1 MVRVI
6 KSRRVRW
13 VGHVAHIREV
23 RNAYKML
30 VRKPK
35 GKRPL
40 GRSRHRWEDNIRMDL
55 MEIGWEG
62 VEWMTMAW
70 DGDQW

>member
-1 MVRVI
+1 
-6 KSRRVRW
+6 

>member
-1 MVRVI
+1 MYSSSNIRVI
-6 KSRRVRW
+6 KLRRMRW
-13 VGHVAHIREV
+13 SGYKALIVEM

-40 GRSRHRWEDNIRMDL
+40 GRPKHRWENDIKMDL
-55 MEIGWEG
+55 KEIE
-62 VEWMTMAW
+62 
-70 DGDQW
+70 